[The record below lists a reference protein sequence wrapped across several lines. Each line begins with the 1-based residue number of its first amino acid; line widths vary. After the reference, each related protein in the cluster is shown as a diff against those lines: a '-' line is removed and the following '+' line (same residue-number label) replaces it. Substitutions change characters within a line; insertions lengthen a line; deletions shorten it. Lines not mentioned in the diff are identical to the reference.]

1 MKFSRSETALQL
13 LAAAVLVFPAGC
25 GKPAGH
31 ALPEPPRVAICEPGQ
46 SGGRLVLVTDGVPKT
61 FNPLLATDSGSD
73 GSESVTRLLFSSLV
87 HFDMFTQEPTPG
99 LAESWTVDAD
109 QKTWIFK
116 LRKGLR
122 WSDGQPL
129 TADDV
134 AFTWNDL
141 IYNPEF
147 SRYTRDLLRVDGKTF
162 TLTKVDDLT
171 VRVVTP
177 EVVAPFLQLVSA
189 VPVLPKHILA
199 REVRAKIFLKAYS
212 LDVNPQTVVGSGP
225 FRLKDARAGKIV
237 LLERNPEYYAVDKN
251 GVRLPYLDEVQMN
264 VAPDPGMA
272 PFFFFQNQ
280 NDVCE
285 SVRPDLRTQF
295 EAAFAKR
302 GGRWVELGAGAEC
315 NYFWF
320 NQNTNRNAAGQPLVN
335 PDKLKWFLNK
345 KFRQS
350 VSCAINRTQMVQ
362 AVYGGLGAP
371 VHSFITADNRQWNN
385 PDVPL
390 FSYDPA
396 RARVL
401 LAEIGIQDRNGD
413 GFLEDADGHAIE
425 ISILSNADN
434 APRSKMAM
442 MIQDDLKKIGIKA
455 EYHPVT
461 FQMIVEKMKTTFDYE
476 GAVVGLGGGGLDPFT
491 QINILVSSEPLHQ
504 WFPSQKAPATDWE
517 ARLDFLMNAQ
527 LHTLDFAAR
536 KKYFDEAQAIWA
548 EQQPMIPVIAP
559 NLAAAVRPDLANV
572 RLSAAS
578 PHRATWNLEELYLKS
593 K

>member
-1 MKFSRSETALQL
+1 MTLSLSKNALRL
-13 LAAAVLVFPAGC
+13 LAAATLGLLAGC

-31 ALPEPPRVAICEPGQ
+31 ALPEPPRVSTCEPGKP
-46 SGGRLVLVTDGVPKT
+46 GGRLVLVTDGIPKT
-61 FNPLLATDSGSD
+61 FNPLFAADS

-87 HFDMFTQEPTPG
+87 YFDMVTQEPAPG
-99 LAESWTVDAD
+99 LAASWSVEAD
-109 QKTWIFK
+109 QKTWTFK

-134 AFTWNDL
+134 VFTWNDL

-147 SRYTRDLLRVDGKTF
+147 SRYTRELLRVDGKTF

-177 EVVAPFLQLVSA
+177 DVVAPFLQLVSGA
-189 VPVLPKHILA
+189 PVLPKHILA
-199 REVRAKIFLKAYS
+199 REVRNKNFLNAYAVN
-212 LDVNPQTVVGSGP
+212 VNPQTVVGCGP
-225 FRLKDARAGKIV
+225 FRLKDARAGKVI

-251 GVRLPYLDEVQMN
+251 GARLPYLDEVQLN
-264 VAPDPGMA
+264 VAPDAGMA

-280 NDVCE
+280 SDVCE

-302 GGRWVELGAGAEC
+302 GGHFVELGAGAEC

-320 NQNTNRNAAGQPLVN
+320 NQNTNRDAAGKPLVD
-335 PDKLKWFLNK
+335 PAKLKWFRDK
-345 KFRQS
+345 KFRQA

-371 VHSFITADNRQWNN
+371 VLSFITADNRQWNN

-390 FSYDPA
+390 FPYDPA
-396 RARVL
+396 RALTL
-401 LAEIGIQDRNGD
+401 LAEIGIQDRNRDGLLEDGD
-413 GFLEDADGHAIE
+413 GHLIE

-434 APRSKMAM
+434 AARSKMAVL
-442 MIQDDLKKIGIKA
+442 IQDDLKKIGIKA

-461 FQMIVEKMKTTFDYE
+461 LQMIVEKMSATFDYE
-476 GAVVGLGGGGLDPFT
+476 SAVVGLGGGGMDPFT
-491 QINILVSSEPLHQ
+491 QINIMMSSEPLHQ
-504 WFPSQKAPATDWE
+504 WFPQQQSPATGWE
-517 ARLDFLMNAQ
+517 ARLDFLMDAQ
-527 LHTLDFAAR
+527 LHTLDHAVR
-536 KKYFDEAQAIWA
+536 KKYFDEAQMIWA

-559 NLAAAVRPDLANV
+559 NLAAALRSDLANV
-572 RLSAAS
+572 RLSTAS
-578 PHRATWNLEELYLKS
+578 PYRATWNIEELYLKP

>member
-1 MKFSRSETALQL
+1 MKLSLSKTAPQL
-13 LAAAVLVFPAGC
+13 LAAAALAFLAGC

-31 ALPEPPRVAICEPGQ
+31 ALPEPPRIAACEPGKP
-46 SGGRLVLVTDGVPKT
+46 GGRLVLATDGIPKT
-61 FNPLLATDSGSD
+61 FNPLFANDS

-87 HFDMFTQEPTPG
+87 HFDMVTQEPTPG
-99 LAESWTVDAD
+99 LAEAWSVETD
-109 QKTWIFK
+109 QKTWTFK

-134 AFTWNDL
+134 VFTWNDL

-147 SRYTRDLLRVDGKTF
+147 SRFTREMLRVDGKAF
-162 TLTKVDDLT
+162 TMTKVDDLT

-177 EVVAPFLQLVSA
+177 DVVAPFLQLVSSA
-189 VPVLPKHILA
+189 PVLPKHLLA
-199 REVRAKIFLKAYS
+199 RELRAKTFLNAYAINA
-212 LDVNPQTVVGSGP
+212 NPETIVGSGP
-225 FRLKDARAGKIV
+225 FRLKDARAGKVV
-237 LLERNPEYYAVDKN
+237 LLERNPEYYAVDKQ
-251 GVRLPYLDEVQMN
+251 GVRLPYLDEVQLN
-264 VAPDPGMA
+264 VAPDAGMA

-280 NDVCE
+280 SDVCE
-285 SVRPDLRTQF
+285 SIRPDVRTQF

-302 GGRWVELGAGAEC
+302 GGHLIELGAGAEC

-320 NQNTNRNAAGQPLVN
+320 NQNTNSDAAGKPFVN
-335 PDKLKWFLNK
+335 PVKLKWFRDK
-345 KFRQS
+345 KFRQA

-371 VHSFITADNRQWNN
+371 VHTFIAADNRKWNN
-385 PDVPL
+385 PDVPI

-396 RARVL
+396 RARAL

-413 GFLEDADGHAIE
+413 GLLEDGEGHPIE
-425 ISILSNADN
+425 FAILSNADN
-434 APRSKMAM
+434 AARSKMAV
-442 MIQDDLKKIGIKA
+442 MIQDDLNKLGFKA
-455 EYHPVT
+455 EYHAVT
-461 FQMIVEKMKTTFDYE
+461 FQMIVAKMNTTFDYE
-476 GAVVGLGGGGLDPFT
+476 SAIVGLGGGGLDPFT
-491 QINILVSSEPLHQ
+491 QINIMMSSEPLHQ
-504 WFPSQKAPATDWE
+504 WFPQQKSPATDWE

-548 EQQPMIPVIAP
+548 EQQPMIPVAAP
-559 NLAAAVRPDLANV
+559 NLAAALRTDLANV

-578 PHRATWNLEELYLKS
+578 PYRATWNLEELYLKP

>member
-1 MKFSRSETALQL
+1 MIKPSFAQIVVLL
-13 LAAAVLVFPAGC
+13 LAALPCTLLPGC

-31 ALPEPPRVAICEPGQ
+31 ALPEPPRVAACEPGKP
-46 SGGRLVLVTDGVPKT
+46 GGRLVLVTDGVPKT
-61 FNPLLATDSGSD
+61 FNPLLAADS

-87 HFDMFTQEPTPG
+87 HFDMATQEPSPG
-99 LAESWTVDAD
+99 LAESWSVAAD
-109 QKTWIFK
+109 QKTWTFK

-134 AFTWNDL
+134 VFTWNDL

-147 SRYTRDLLRVDGKTF
+147 SRYMRDLLRMDTKTF

-171 VRVVTP
+171 VRVFTP
-177 EVVAPFLQLVSA
+177 DVVAPFLQLVSA
-189 VPVLPKHILA
+189 APVLPKHILA
-199 REVRAKIFLKAYS
+199 REVRAKTFTNAYAINA
-212 LDVNPQTVVGSGP
+212 NPAAIVGSGP
-225 FRLKDARAGKIV
+225 FRLKDARAGKVV

-264 VAPDPGMA
+264 VAPDAGMA

-280 NDVCE
+280 SDVCE
-285 SVRPDLRTQF
+285 SIRPDLRAQF

-302 GGRWVELGAGAEC
+302 GGHLVELGAGSEC

-320 NQNTNRNAAGQPLVN
+320 NQNTNRDASGKPVVN
-335 PDKLKWFLNK
+335 PAKLKWFRDK
-345 KFRQS
+345 TFRQA

-362 AVYGGLGAP
+362 AVYNGLGAP
-371 VHSFITADNRQWNN
+371 VHSFITADNRKWNN
-385 PDVPL
+385 PAVPV

-396 RARVL
+396 RALKL

-413 GFLEDADGHAIE
+413 GFLEDADGHDIE

-434 APRSKMAM
+434 APRSKMAV

-461 FQMIVEKMKTTFDYE
+461 FQMIVEKMSRTFDYE
-476 GAVVGLGGGGLDPFT
+476 SAIVGLGGGGLDPFT
-491 QINILVSSEPLHQ
+491 QINILMSSEPLHQ
-504 WFPSQKAPATDWE
+504 WFPAQKAPATDWE
-517 ARLDFLMNAQ
+517 ARLDFLMDAQ

-559 NLAAAVRPDLANV
+559 NLAAAVRSDLANV
-572 RLSAAS
+572 RLSTAS
-578 PHRATWNLEELYLKS
+578 PYRATWNIEELYLKP